1 MDVIHWTGVRYNKRG
16 SFWGIKKGFL
26 SLSLIDP
33 LYYTSTNPV
42 YINGHK
48 RTREREISN
57 HSRTDKPNK
66 NKELIFRR
74 TVEEVG
80 KATTTR
86 RGVSSIALVRRMLS
100 NTKRCSQ
107 THRRHTPVFFSLF
120 HKVEKPQTIVGHPQ
134 FPKRRKKN
142 PKKRKFLFKTKRK
155 KNWVNNKPTPEF
167 CVVFK
172 RAR

>member
-1 MDVIHWTGVRYNKRG
+1 MGMFHIFGAWLCAIISIFPPQPALVSNQHQIEMDVILNRCVRYNKRG
-16 SFWGIKKGFL
+16 SFWGIKRGFLSL

-48 RTREREISN
+48 RTREREIRN

-74 TVEEVG
+74 TVEVVG
-80 KATTTR
+80 KATTTTR
-86 RGVSSIALVRRMLS
+86 RGVSSIVLVRRMLS

-107 THRRHTPVFFSLF
+107 THRRHTPFFFFSF
-120 HKVEKPQTIVGHPQ
+120 T
-134 FPKRRKKN
+134 R
-142 PKKRKFLFKTKRK
+142 
-155 KNWVNNKPTPEF
+155 
-167 CVVFK
+167 
-172 RAR
+172 